1 MQEPQT
7 IRYTING
14 TPTREEVLA
23 LYLDVGWT
31 NYTRE
36 PDKLM
41 RAIGASHTLLTA
53 HADEEL
59 VGLLRT
65 VGDGTT
71 ICYIQ
76 DILVRGT
83 HRRRGIGRELLR
95 QALELNDDVR
105 QVVLLTD
112 DTERT
117 RAFYRACG
125 FRSCD
130 DGRLV
135 AFARLR

>member
-1 MQEPQT
+1 MKPQS
-7 IRYTING
+7 IRYSINS
-14 TPTREEVLA
+14 TPKREAVLK
-23 LYLDVGWT
+23 LYRDAGWT
-31 NYTRE
+31 NYTRNPE
-36 PDKLM
+36 KLM
-41 RAIGASHTLLTA
+41 QAIGASHTLLTA

-76 DILVRGT
+76 DIIVHTT
-83 HRRRGIGRELLR
+83 HRRHGIGRELLQR
-95 QALELNDDVR
+95 ALELHADVR

-112 DTERT
+112 DTET
-117 RAFYRACG
+117 SRAFYRACG

-130 DGRLV
+130 DGKLV
-135 AFARLR
+135 AFARFR